1 MLCSEMRIWKKWIPA
16 EKEAIYVF
24 SHAVRV
30 SEKNS
35 KPDIRKML
43 NNQRRQESEKCRK
56 FNSPTNLYGLMEKKF
71 S

>member
-1 MLCSEMRIWKKWIPA
+1 MLCSEMRIWEKWIPA

-35 KPDIRKML
+35 KPDIRKM
-43 NNQRRQESEKCRK
+43 
-56 FNSPTNLYGLMEKKF
+56 
-71 S
+71 